1 MFACLDPSSVST
13 KGLPSSGPNME
24 IALACDR
31 SVILSELVI
40 AINSTS
46 NFSCSSTA
54 HAVGRECI

>member
-1 MFACLDPSSVST
+1 
-13 KGLPSSGPNME
+13 
-24 IALACDR
+24 
-31 SVILSELVI
+31 VILSELGI